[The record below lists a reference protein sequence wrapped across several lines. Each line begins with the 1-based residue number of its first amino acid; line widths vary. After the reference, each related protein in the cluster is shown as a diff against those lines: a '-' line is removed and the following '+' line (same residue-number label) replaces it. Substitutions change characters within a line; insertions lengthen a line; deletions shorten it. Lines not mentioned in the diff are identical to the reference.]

1 MDASVSP
8 EAAIGTARE
17 RDTAFVPSRLSFLR
31 YAISLGEG
39 HLILGQILFDL
50 EDYLCELI
58 DPENDP
64 YSPYLFPEEERR
76 RTARLRF
83 LAVVEGWLEETRRGR
98 ARSPSEIADLL
109 ESCISETGA
118 DFEPHPASAY
128 RSAA

>member
-1 MDASVSP
+1 MDASVYP
-8 EAAIGTARE
+8 EAAIGIARE
-17 RDTAFVPSRLSFLR
+17 RDPAFVPSRLSFLR

-39 HLILGQILFDL
+39 HRILSQILFDL
-50 EDYLCELI
+50 EDHLCELI

-83 LAVVEGWLEETRRGR
+83 LAVVEDCLKETGRGR
-98 ARSPSEIADLL
+98 ARSPSEIADRL
-109 ESCISETGA
+109 ECCISEAGA
-118 DFEPHPASAY
+118 DFEPHPASAR